1 VSRVGVSIAVA
12 GLAVT
17 AACQSERL
25 RLQNAGFPTLSMPE
39 RAPVEPLR
47 VATFNAGLAPGVVKH
62 AGERAPEVVSAIAA
76 EDLDLVCVQEFWL
89 DEHWTALRAA
99 TSGKLPHVIR
109 PAAHSDGGT
118 KPCAAAELAPV
129 ARCALKHCWSEGPS
143 RAAECAMHHCGSLA
157 ERLAPQCLGCLGRHP
172 LRRVGEILEE
182 CVDPSESR
190 AKLDP
195 TQTAEGPRFFDGS
208 YGIGLLSSDELSDG
222 DQLDLEAAH
231 HLRAVLYGK
240 LGEGDQRLH
249 VFCTHL
255 SPILQGVPH
264 PGGGS
269 WASEQSRQVDA
280 LLDWVDRKAGDQPA
294 LILGD
299 LNTGPGIARIR
310 ARLPEHYAR
319 FVRAGF
325 INPYLDGAEPT
336 CTLCYD
342 NPVIGGR
349 GDGLLLD
356 HVLVR
361 GFRGRISARR
371 FLDGPLELAAGGR
384 RVTTA
389 LSDHYGVIA
398 ELSPLD

>member
-1 VSRVGVSIAVA
+1 VRRIGFSIALA
-12 GLAVT
+12 ALAVA

-25 RLQNAGFPTLSMPE
+25 RLQHARFPTLAMPE
-39 RAPVEPLR
+39 RASPKPLR

-62 AGERAPEVVSAIAA
+62 AAERAPEVVAAIAA

-89 DEHWTALRAA
+89 EEHWAALRSA
-99 TSGKLPHVIR
+99 TARALPHALR
-109 PAAHSDGGT
+109 PQARSDGGT
-118 KPCAAAELAPV
+118 KPCTATELAPV
-129 ARCALKHCWSEGPS
+129 ARCALANCWTEGPA
-143 RAAECAMHHCGSLA
+143 RAAECAMQHCG
-157 ERLAPQCLGCLGRHP
+157 RLAKKLGPECVGCLGRHP
-172 LRRVGEILEE
+172 MRKIGEILEE
-182 CVDPSESR
+182 CVDPTLAEPE
-190 AKLDP
+190 LDP
-195 TQTAEGPRFFDGS
+195 ARAAAGPRFFDGS
-208 YGIGLLSSDELSDG
+208 YGIGLLSSERLEDTDR
-222 DQLDLEAAH
+222 LDLDAAH
-231 HLRAVLYGK
+231 HPRAVLHARVGH
-240 LGEGDQRLH
+240 GERRLH

-255 SPILQGVPH
+255 TPILRGVAH

-280 LLDWVDRKAGDQPA
+280 LLDWVDRKAGARPA

-299 LNTGPGIARIR
+299 LNTGPGIAQIR

-325 INPYLDGAEPT
+325 INPYLEAAEPV
-336 CTLCYD
+336 CTFCYD

-349 GDGLLLD
+349 GDGLLID

-361 GFRGRISARR
+361 GFRGRVEATR
-371 FLDGPLELAAGGR
+371 FLDGRVDLPAGGS

-398 ELSPLD
+398 ELSPAD